1 MDAVEMNRMG
11 RELAELWEQ
20 VKIKFQKDIRSL
32 RDEISSQNLEI
43 NCLQGRVEFITRN
56 AETLTHNEGYF
67 RVLDERNGLR
77 DELDKARVKI
87 ADLETRPPWEA
98 GRDPHRVRLILEN
111 CDLRGVVKRL
121 RQGLSEAQV
130 EAQIPTR
137 GDEYQRLLQAEHQ
150 LSRIA
155 ANSKIVL
162 LREED

>member
-1 MDAVEMNRMG
+1 MDNLELNLMVHELSDLWQAIKAVYT
-11 RELAELWEQ
+11 
-20 VKIKFQKDIRSL
+20 KL
-32 RDEISSQNLEI
+32 RDEVEESKSRIR
-43 NCLQGRVEFITRN
+43 CLTS
-56 AETLTHNEGYF
+56 
-67 RVLDERNGLR
+67 ERNLVQE
-77 DELDKARVKI
+77 ELDKARVKI